1 MTILTHSNPVMS
13 EVVITRWTG
22 RHAYALQRAYRKT
35 NEQFAEQ
42 LGVASRTVARWHCD
56 DPVFPRNE
64 IQQVLDLALAGA
76 SVAVKAR
83 FVELTRSDND
93 PNPAPAPAPVAPP
106 ATAPVDPMVAQ
117 MAADM
122 ALMQARI
129 DSLQEKLGA
138 LALRVLT

>member
-1 MTILTHSNPVMS
+1 MS
-13 EVVITRWTG
+13 DVVITQWTG
-22 RHAYALQRAYRKT
+22 WHAYALQRACRKT

-42 LGVASRTVARWHCD
+42 LGLAVRTVARWHSD
-56 DPVFPRNE
+56 DVIVPRNE
-64 IQQVLDLALAGA
+64 VQQILDLAL
-76 SVAVKAR
+76 SVSNSAVKAR
-83 FVELTRSDND
+83 FAEFIRSDSE
-93 PNPAPAPAPVAPP
+93 PAPVAPQAGRQPQSPP
-106 ATAPVDPMVAQ
+106 AADPVVAQ